1 MSEPLQAWHEFYFLL
16 GTSAAALTG
25 LMAVVVSIN
34 PDTIAD
40 RPAAGVRAF
49 ITPTMV
55 FFTTAFAV
63 SALLLVPHLSV
74 RSLAVLLALTG
85 IAGIAY
91 LVWTRGHHYYVH
103 GVEDQ
108 PPNLDRE
115 DWIFFIGLPYLS
127 YLLLVAAAVGIWLHA
142 GFGAPMLAIATMLLL
157 VIGIHNAWDLVI
169 WLAQQRRN
177 SSES

>member
-1 MSEPLQAWHEFYFLL
+1 MPASRPRMTRTGLRWKCSRKEASMSEPLQAWHEFYFLL

-74 RSLAVLLALTG
+74 RSLPVLLALTG
-85 IAGIAY
+85 I
-91 LVWTRGHHYYVH
+91 
-103 GVEDQ
+103 
-108 PPNLDRE
+108 
-115 DWIFFIGLPYLS
+115 
-127 YLLLVAAAVGIWLHA
+127 
-142 GFGAPMLAIATMLLL
+142 
-157 VIGIHNAWDLVI
+157 
-169 WLAQQRRN
+169 
-177 SSES
+177 

>member
-55 FFTTAFAV
+55 FFTTAFVV
-63 SALLLVPHLSV
+63 SALLLVPHLSL
-74 RSLAVLLALTG
+74 RPLAVLLAVIG
-85 IAGIAY
+85 IAGVAY
-91 LVWTRGHHYYVH
+91 R
-103 GVEDQ
+103 
-108 PPNLDRE
+108 
-115 DWIFFIGLPYLS
+115 
-127 YLLLVAAAVGIWLHA
+127 
-142 GFGAPMLAIATMLLL
+142 
-157 VIGIHNAWDLVI
+157 
-169 WLAQQRRN
+169 
-177 SSES
+177 

>member
-40 RPAAGVRAF
+40 RPKAGVRAF

-55 FFTTAFAV
+55 FFTTAFVV
-63 SALLLVPHLSV
+63 SALLLAPQVPV
-74 RSLAVLLALTG
+74 RSLAVLLALAG
-85 IAGIAY
+85 IAGVVY
-91 LVWTRGHHYYVH
+91 LLWTRGHHYYVH
-103 GVEDQ
+103 GIEDQ
-108 PPNLDRE
+108 PPNLDAE

-127 YLLLVAAAVGIWLHA
+127 YLLLIAAAVAIWLHA
-142 GFGAPMLAIATMLLL
+142 GFGAPTLAIATMLLL

-169 WLAQQRRN
+169 WLAQQRGN

>member
-34 PDTIAD
+34 PDTIAE
-40 RPAAGVRAF
+40 RSAVGARAF

-127 YLLLVAAAVGIWLHA
+127 YLLLIVAALGIWLRA
-142 GFGAPMLAIATMLLL
+142 GFGPPTLAITAMLL
-157 VIGIHNAWDLVI
+157 VVTGIHNAWDLVI
-169 WLAQQRRN
+169 WLAQQKRRA
-177 SSES
+177 S

>member
-25 LMAVVVSIN
+25 LMGVVISIN
-34 PDTIAD
+34 PDTIAE
-40 RPAAGVRAF
+40 RPQSGVRAF
-49 ITPTMV
+49 VTPTMV
-55 FFTTAFAV
+55 FFTTAFVV

-127 YLLLVAAAVGIWLHA
+127 YLLLIVAALGIWLRA
-142 GFGAPMLAIATMLLL
+142 GFGAPTLAITAMLL
-157 VIGIHNAWDLVI
+157 VVTGIHNAWDLVI
-169 WLAQQRRN
+169 WLAQQKRRA
-177 SSES
+177 S